1 MMLSLGALKKIHQG
15 ISEEDDRILQ
25 VLGHKE
31 IQGSNPPRYR
41 LHLSDG
47 RYSTSRTILATN
59 LNYLI
64 SDNKMEKYSIVKVS
78 KMVCNRVDTLPSKLV
93 IILLEVMV
101 LTPGAKVNGRFGN
114 PVQLEI
120 NDDFCP
126 EPGNACKHCNQHNHP
141 K

>member
-1 MMLSLGALKKIHQG
+1 MMLSIGALKKIHQG

-31 IQGSNPPRYR
+31 IPGSNPPRYR